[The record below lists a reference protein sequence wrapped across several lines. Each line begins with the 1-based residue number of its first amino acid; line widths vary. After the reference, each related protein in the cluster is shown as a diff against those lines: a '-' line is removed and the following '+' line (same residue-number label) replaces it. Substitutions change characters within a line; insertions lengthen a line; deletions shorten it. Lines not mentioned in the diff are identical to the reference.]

1 MFIVILGWLYVI
13 AMVAITAPSISM
25 GIVIF
30 VFGGLAPALLWLY
43 IAGSRIRRAR
53 MLRPDLRPDV
63 RPDLRP
69 DLRPHD
75 AATQATSPPDDNATP
90 PTPPTHSP

>member
-13 AMVAITAPSISM
+13 AMVAITAPSVWM
-25 GIVIF
+25 GIALF
-30 VFGGLAPALLWLY
+30 LFGGLAPVLLWLY

-53 MLRPDLRPDV
+53 MMRPD
-63 RPDLRP
+63 
-69 DLRPHD
+69 D
-75 AATQATSPPDDNATP
+75 AATPAASSSDHE